1 VAQADPAP
9 TKRSRKTPTP
19 ATQAAPAAA
28 PVAPPVA
35 PHVESVADAAPA
47 QRRAAD
53 AAAAPDD
60 RRPEPTLRI
69 LETRVLRGANYWAR
83 EPVIRQVVDLGGLEE
98 FPSNRI
104 PGFVDALVELL
115 PTLED
120 HACSL
125 GRRGGFLTRLRE
137 GTWAGHVAEHIAL
150 EFQNLAG
157 TEVRHGKTRGTGE
170 YGRYNVIFEYR
181 EEQVGIEAGKKA
193 VAMVNHL
200 VAPNDPA
207 FEFDLVP
214 ELESLIR
221 LAERLAFGPSTQ
233 ALLDEAAG
241 RDIPFMRLDRYSLVQ
256 LGQGIHQERIRATMT
271 SHTGG
276 IAVDIASDKKLTNR
290 LLDSAGL
297 PVPRSELVDTEDD
310 AVAAARRLGYPCVI
324 KPLDGNHGR
333 GVALDLKD
341 EAAVR
346 AAWPETLRQSRAGD
360 VMVESYLTGR
370 DYRCLVIGGK
380 LAAVAERVP
389 ASVTGDGEKTVRELV
404 AITNADPRRG
414 IGHEKVL
421 TRIKLDANAEEV
433 LAGQGLTTD
442 SVPEKGTFVKLALT
456 GNMSTGGTSIDRTME
471 AHPDNV
477 EIAETAA
484 LVVGLDI
491 AGIDFI
497 CPDIEVAVRETG
509 GGIVEVNAAPGFRMH
524 THPTEGE
531 AQYVA
536 KPVIDLLFPPGTPSR
551 IPIIAV
557 TGTNGKT
564 TTVRMIAHILKLMGK
579 RIGMTSTDGIVID
592 GRLMKRGDMSGP
604 KSAQM
609 VLQNPTV
616 DTAVFE
622 VARGGILREGLGYD
636 RNDVAVVTNVTGDH
650 LGLGGIDTLG
660 QLAGVKGVLVDAV
673 PRSGTA
679 VLNADDHHVYRM
691 GRHCAGRVVLFS
703 MAKHKGEDG
712 FDRVAGHASRGN
724 AAFCLEDTP
733 QGELIVL
740 RHGPRK
746 MPVLYT
752 HLVPA
757 TFGGRARM
765 NVANALAAAA
775 AAWALGAHLH
785 DIRQGLRTFTTSFF
799 QAPGRLN
806 LVEVAGTRVVI
817 DYCHNVDGMRQ
828 LADFV
833 NRMMAE
839 PQTRPG
845 VLGASATRPRSGR
858 AIGVI
863 GIPGDRRDE
872 DQFAYGALAAT
883 AFDEI
888 VIREDRHLRGRKP
901 GETAANVA
909 AGARSARGEGGGARA
924 VKIEKILDE
933 PVAVRAALRRAAPGD
948 LVVICADDAVDVY
961 REAMKL
967 AGRGQGGTAFAD
979 PGELEAPLG

>member
-1 VAQADPAP
+1 MAQADPGTP
-9 TKRSRKTPTP
+9 KRSRKTPAKAVDP
-19 ATQAAPAAA
+19 AQAPVDPAQAPA
-28 PVAPPVA
+28 
-35 PHVESVADAAPA
+35 EADQAQAPA
-47 QRRAAD
+47 GA
-53 AAAAPDD
+53 
-60 RRPEPTLRI
+60 RPEPTLRI

-83 EPVIRQVVDLGGLEE
+83 EPVIRQVVDLGGLEA
-98 FPSNRI
+98 FPSNLI
-104 PGFVDALVELL
+104 PGFADALIALM
-115 PTLED
+115 PTLDD

-125 GRRGGFLTRLRE
+125 GRRGGFITRLRE
-137 GTWAGHVAEHIAL
+137 GTWAGHVSEHIAL
-150 EFQNLAG
+150 ELQNLAG
-157 TEVRHGKTRGTGE
+157 TPVRHGKTRGTGE
-170 YGRYNVIFEYR
+170 HGRYNVIFEYR
-181 EEQVGIEAGKKA
+181 EEQVGIAAGKKA
-193 VAMVNHL
+193 VALVNHL
-200 VAPNDPA
+200 VAPDDPA
-207 FEFDLVP
+207 FAFDYQA
-214 ELESLIR
+214 ELEDLIR
-221 LAERLAFGPSTQ
+221 FAERLAFGPSTQ
-233 ALLDEAAG
+233 ALLDEAAV
-241 RDIPFMRLDRYSLVQ
+241 RDIPFMRLDRFSLVQ
-256 LGQGIHQERIRATMT
+256 LGQGVHQQRIRATMT
-271 SHTGG
+271 SRTGG

-297 PVPRSELVDTEDD
+297 PVPRSELVDDEED
-310 AVAAARRLGYPCVI
+310 AVRAARRLGFPCVI

-341 EAAVR
+341 EDAVR
-346 AAWPETLRQSRAGD
+346 AAWPETRRQSRRGD
-360 VMVESYLTGR
+360 VVVETYLTGR

-389 ASVTGDGEKTVRELV
+389 ASVTGDGQKAIRELV
-404 AITNADPRRG
+404 EITNADPRRG

-421 TRIKLDANAEEV
+421 TRIKLDENADEV
-433 LAGQGLTTD
+433 LEGQGFTAD
-442 SVPEKGTFVKLALT
+442 SVPDAGVFVKLALT
-456 GNMSTGGTSIDRTME
+456 GNMSTGGTSIDRTFE

-484 LVVGLDI
+484 RVVGLDI

-497 CPDIEVAVRETG
+497 CPDITEPVRETG

-524 THPTEGE
+524 TNPTEGE
-531 AQYVA
+531 PQYVA
-536 KPVIDLLFPPGTPSR
+536 KPVIDLLFPAGSTAR
-551 IPIIAV
+551 IPILAV

-564 TTVRMIAHILKLMGK
+564 TTVRMMAHILKLMG
-579 RIGMTSTDGIVID
+579 RRVGMTSTDGIVID

-660 QLAGVKGVLVDAV
+660 QLAGVKGVLVEAV

-679 VLNADDHHVYRM
+679 VLNADDPHVYRM
-691 GRHCAGRVVLFS
+691 GRHCAGRVVLFT

-712 FDRVAGHASRGN
+712 YDRVDGHTNRGN

-740 RHGPRK
+740 KHGPRK

-775 AAWALGAHLH
+775 AAWASGAHLH

-828 LADFV
+828 LSDFV
-833 NRMMAE
+833 NRMMVE
-839 PQTRPG
+839 PVTRPG
-845 VLGASATRPRSGR
+845 VLGAPHGGAHPPRSGR

-863 GIPGDRRDE
+863 GIPGDRRDQ
-872 DQFAYGALAAT
+872 DQHDYGYLAAT

-888 VIREDRHLRGRKP
+888 LIREDKNLRGRPP
-901 GETAANVA
+901 GESATNVA
-909 AGARSARGEGGGARA
+909 GGARA
-924 VKIEKILDE
+924 ARADGKGRATKVERVLE
-933 PVAVRAALRRAAPGD
+933 EESAVRLALRRASPGD
-948 LVVICADDAVDVY
+948 LVVVCADDAVNVY
-961 REAMKL
+961 REAMAL
-967 AGRGQGGTAFAD
+967 AGRDKGGTAFAD

>member
-1 VAQADPAP
+1 MAQADPAP
-9 TKRSRKTPTP
+9 RKRTTKAAVSAPMAGVPGGAPGRDAAIEP
-19 ATQAAPAAA
+19 APA
-28 PVAPPVA
+28 
-35 PHVESVADAAPA
+35 SGPA
-47 QRRAAD
+47 
-53 AAAAPDD
+53 
-60 RRPEPTLRI
+60 PTLRI
-69 LETRVLRGANYWAR
+69 LDTRAMRGPNYWAR
-83 EPVIRQVVDLGGLEE
+83 EPVIRQVVDLGVLEE
-98 FPSNRI
+98 FPTSKI
-104 PGFVDALVELL
+104 PGFVDALVDLL
-115 PTLED
+115 PTLDD

-125 GRRGGFLTRLRE
+125 GRRGGFITRLRD
-137 GTWAGHVAEHIAL
+137 GTWAGHVAEHVAL
-150 EFQNLAG
+150 ELQNLAG
-157 TEVRHGKTRGTGE
+157 TDVRHGKTRGTGE

-181 EEQVGIEAGKKA
+181 EEQVGIEAGRLA
-193 VAMVNHL
+193 VGLVNHL
-200 VAPNDPA
+200 VAPDDPDFA
-207 FEFDLVP
+207 FDTVA
-214 ELESLIR
+214 ELENLIR

-233 ALLDEAAG
+233 ALLDEAAS

-256 LGQGIHQERIRATMT
+256 LGQGVHQQRIRATMT
-271 SHTGG
+271 SKTSG

-297 PVPRSELVDTEDD
+297 PVPRSEVVETEDE
-310 AVAAARRLGYPCVI
+310 AVAAAGRLGYPCVV

-333 GVALDLKD
+333 GVALDLRD
-341 EAAVR
+341 EADIRGAF
-346 AAWPETLRQSRAGD
+346 PEALRQSRSRD
-360 VMVESYLTGR
+360 VLVESYITGN
-370 DYRCLVIGGK
+370 DYRFLIIGGN

-389 ASVTGDGEKTVRELV
+389 ASVTGDGEETVRTLV
-404 AITNADPRRG
+404 DIANADPRRG

-421 TRIKLDANAEEV
+421 TRIKLDESAQD
-433 LAGQGLTTD
+433 LLRDQGLTPD
-442 SVPEKGTFVKLALT
+442 SVPAAGTLVKLALT

-484 LVVGLDI
+484 RVVGLDI

-497 CPDIEVAVRETG
+497 CPDIATPVRETG

-531 AQYVA
+531 PQYVA
-536 KPVIDLLFPPGTPSR
+536 KPVIDLLFPPGSPAR
-551 IPIIAV
+551 IPILAV

-564 TTVRMIAHILKLMGK
+564 TTVRMITHILKLMG
-579 RIGMTSTDGIVID
+579 RRVGLTSTDGIVID
-592 GRLMKRGDMSGP
+592 GRMMKRGDMSGP
-604 KSAQM
+604 KSARM

-660 QLAGVKGVLVDAV
+660 QLANVKGVVVEAV
-673 PRSGTA
+673 PRTGSA
-679 VLNADDHHVYRM
+679 VLNADDALVYRL
-691 GRHCAGRVVLFS
+691 GRHCDGRVILFS
-703 MAKHKGEDG
+703 MSKAKGEDG
-712 FDRVAGHASRGN
+712 YDRVAGHTSRGN

-733 QGELIVL
+733 QGELMVL

-752 HLVPA
+752 HLMPG

-775 AAWALGAHLH
+775 GAWAAGAHLH

-833 NRMMAE
+833 NRMVTE
-839 PQTRPG
+839 PKG
-845 VLGASATRPRSGR
+845 GRSGR

-863 GIPGDRRDE
+863 GIPGDRRDQ
-872 DQFAYGALAAT
+872 DQRDYGTLASS

-888 VIREDRHLRGRKP
+888 IIREDNNLRGRKP
-901 GETAANVA
+901 GESAANVMEGIRA
-909 AGARSARGEGGGARA
+909 GRAEAGARASHVEL
-924 VKIEKILDE
+924 ILDE
-933 PVAVRAALRRAAPGD
+933 AAAVHAALRRALPGD
-948 LVVICADDAVDVY
+948 LVVVCADDAVNVY
-961 REAMKL
+961 REAM
-967 AGRGQGGTAFAD
+967 AMGGRAQGGMAFAD
-979 PGELEAPLG
+979 PGELGAPLG